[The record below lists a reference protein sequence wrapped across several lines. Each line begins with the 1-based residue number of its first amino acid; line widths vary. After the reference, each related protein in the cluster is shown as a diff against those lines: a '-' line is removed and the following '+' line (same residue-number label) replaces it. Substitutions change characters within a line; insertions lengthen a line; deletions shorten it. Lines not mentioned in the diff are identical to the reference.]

1 VAPAPAAPAVAAPT
15 AAAAPP
21 GSTPPAVNQAAAPA
35 PGDVMEPELKP
46 IQDAIQNF
54 ETQNKRIPLNV
65 QELVESGALK
75 SLPKPPPGKIYF
87 IDQSTK
93 RIRLGGAD

>member
-1 VAPAPAAPAVAAPT
+1 
-15 AAAAPP
+15 
-21 GSTPPAVNQAAAPA
+21 
-35 PGDVMEPELKP
+35 MEPELKP